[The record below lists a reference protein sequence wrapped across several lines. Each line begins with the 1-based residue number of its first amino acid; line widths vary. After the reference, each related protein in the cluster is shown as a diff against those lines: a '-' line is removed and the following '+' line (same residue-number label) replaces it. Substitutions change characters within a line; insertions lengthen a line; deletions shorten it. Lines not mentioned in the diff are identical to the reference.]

1 MRNAPSAG
9 SFPLK
14 NASSMLKTAGCCRK
28 TDACARNWPG
38 SAPDPALKRGV
49 DGAPHKMAAGWAVCF
64 STAPYGL
71 RSFLS
76 GTPLL
81 VLADNGNSPFSIPL
95 RGKATGDMV
104 ELIRFHPL
112 TGEGSLK
119 KRTARSW
126 RSSVWLQR
134 GHRSRRMEKG
144 CTVRGRLMLY
154 FLKSQRNNC

>member
-14 NASSMLKTAGCCRK
+14 TASSMLKTAGCCRK
-28 TDACARNWPG
+28 TDVCARNWPG

-49 DGAPHKMAAGWAVCF
+49 DGAPYKMAAGWAVCF

-104 ELIRFHPL
+104 ELIRFHPF
-112 TGEGSLK
+112 TGK
-119 KRTARSW
+119 AP
-126 RSSVWLQR
+126 
-134 GHRSRRMEKG
+134 RRNG
-144 CTVRGRLMLY
+144 RPDHGRLPY
-154 FLKSQRNNC
+154 GCSRDIAHGVWKKAVP

>member
-14 NASSMLKTAGCCRK
+14 TASSMLKTAGCCRK

-71 RSFLS
+71 RSFFS

-95 RGKATGDMV
+95 RGKATEPTWLSLSV
-104 ELIRFHPL
+104 SIPL
-112 TGEGSLK
+112 
-119 KRTARSW
+119 
-126 RSSVWLQR
+126 R
-134 GHRSRRMEKG
+134 GKVPRRNG
-144 CTVRGRLMLY
+144 RPDHGRLPY
-154 FLKSQRNNC
+154 GCSRDIAHGVWKKAVP